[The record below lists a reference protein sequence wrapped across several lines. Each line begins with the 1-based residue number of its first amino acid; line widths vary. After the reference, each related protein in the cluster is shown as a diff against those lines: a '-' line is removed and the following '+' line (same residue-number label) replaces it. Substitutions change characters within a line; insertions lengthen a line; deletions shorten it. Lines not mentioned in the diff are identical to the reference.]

1 MIPGRLGGG
10 VDNFLSLVRLPN
22 SATFAKRL
30 SRAGV
35 ASDFAGLSVGYFS
48 QELFARRNQQE

>member
-1 MIPGRLGGG
+1 
-10 VDNFLSLVRLPN
+10 
-22 SATFAKRL
+22 L